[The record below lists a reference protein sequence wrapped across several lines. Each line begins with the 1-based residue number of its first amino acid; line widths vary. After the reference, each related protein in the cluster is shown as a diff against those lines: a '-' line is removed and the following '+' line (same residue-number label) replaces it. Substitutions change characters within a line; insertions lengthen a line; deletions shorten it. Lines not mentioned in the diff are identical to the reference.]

1 MAKKTINAGGKTF
14 NYPNTRT
21 KAGELRELAVA
32 LGIDSSGSRGV
43 LFDRIGQEI
52 ARLQKDYSSVPVE
65 EIDLTKKEEVKEEPK
80 PKKEKAPKK
89 AKEKKPSTNDKVA
102 KAAEEDWVNEII
114 HNDKM
119 TKAARIRLLLASEK
133 FDRATIAALMDVRYQ
148 YVYQVYTK
156 HKMEKL
162 ADELEDIIGDERY
175 DD

>member
-21 KAGELRELAVA
+21 KAGELKELAEA
-32 LGIDSSGSRGV
+32 LGIDSSDSRGV

-52 ARLQKDYSSVPVE
+52 ARLQKDYNSVPVE

-89 AKEKKPSTNDKVA
+89 AKEKKPSVNDKVA

-156 HKMEKL
+156 YRMEQL
-162 ADELEDIIGDERY
+162 ADELEDIIGDEK
-175 DD
+175 DDD